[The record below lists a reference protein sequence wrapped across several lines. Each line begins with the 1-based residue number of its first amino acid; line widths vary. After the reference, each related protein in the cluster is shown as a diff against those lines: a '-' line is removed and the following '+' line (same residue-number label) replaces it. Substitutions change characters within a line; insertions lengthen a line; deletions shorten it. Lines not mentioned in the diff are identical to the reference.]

1 MTWLTWIGIVFCIS
15 QYAMFSGL
23 NLAYF
28 SVSRLRLEIE
38 AAQDNPRA
46 KRVLALRRDSNLLL
60 ATILWGNVGVNVL
73 LVLLSNS
80 VLTGV
85 IAFLFSTVLITLAG
99 EIVPQAYFSRNALKM
114 STLLYPV
121 LRFYQVL
128 LFPVAKAT
136 SLVLDLWLGEE
147 AIKYFSEQDLRA
159 LIKLHTG
166 TPGTHIERMEGRGA
180 LNFLAIDDLPVSAE
194 GEPLDPDSIV
204 KLPFNGG
211 KPVFPQL
218 TPAGDDAFLQR
229 INRSQ
234 QKWVIIVDP
243 EGSPRIAL
251 NADGFLR
258 SVLLS
263 AETHNP
269 YHYCH
274 NPIVIT
280 AENTRLGEIIPR
292 LKVHPQHGEDD
303 VIDEDLILLWSDEKR
318 IITGA
323 DILGRLLRG
332 IVNNQ
337 NVRFERYG

>member
-1 MTWLTWIGIVFCIS
+1 MTWLTWIGIAFCIS

-114 STLLYPV
+114 ATMLYPV
-121 LRFYQVL
+121 LRFYQLL

-147 AIKYFSEQDLRA
+147 AIKYFSEEDLRA
-159 LIKLHTG
+159 LIKLHAG
-166 TPGTHIERMEGRGA
+166 APGTHIERMEGRGA

-204 KLPFNGG
+204 ELPFNGG

-229 INRSQ
+229 INRSR

-258 SVLLS
+258 SVVFG
-263 AETHNP
+263 AETHNH

-280 AENTRLGEIIPR
+280 AGNTRLGEIIPR

-303 VIDEDLILLWSDEKR
+303 VIDEDLLLLWGDEKR

-323 DILGRLLRG
+323 DLLGRLLRG